1 MGRGT
6 RGSLRPAS
14 VQARPCRSIRH
25 HHFIRNIATRRG
37 NGVYR
42 HVGLAVP
49 YESDVCEH
57 CGWIRREILAY
68 QQTQEAAV

>member
-1 MGRGT
+1 M
-6 RGSLRPAS
+6 
-14 VQARPCRSIRH
+14 
-25 HHFIRNIATRRG
+25 G